1 MRKVEVFK
9 IWILVSFVN
18 AFFLFAR
25 VIDCDYSLSNW
36 WSPLTDLRRDG
47 LAVVIEC
54 RRLDDD

>member
-1 MRKVEVFK
+1 MRKVEVFR

-18 AFFLFAR
+18 AFLFAR

-36 WSPLTDLRRDG
+36 WSPLIDLRRDG